1 MVKVEAANPQDQ
13 LAVVQAQLT
22 ELQAKRQL
30 DLNLCHVRAAGMG
43 AEIQKLEA
51 RLQVPALEKIRDR
64 VLVRFAP
71 GRRKEIKKAIDRFIN
86 EVVG

>member
-1 MVKVEAANPQDQ
+1 MTVANQQDQ
-13 LAVVQAQLT
+13 LAAVQAQLT
-22 ELQAKRQL
+22 ELQAKRRL

-71 GRRKEIKKAIDRFIN
+71 RKRKDIKKAIDRFIS
-86 EVVG
+86 ECALDK

>member
-1 MVKVEAANPQDQ
+1 MTVEANQDQ
-13 LAVVQAQLT
+13 LAAVQAQLT

-64 VLVRFAP
+64 VLIRFAP
-71 GRRKEIKKAIDRFIN
+71 GKRKDIKKAIDRFIS
-86 EVVG
+86 ECALDK